1 MTDWSGGLAGIGRGL
16 IVQTLIY
23 SSQKR
28 LLRAC
33 ALIKCMANRTI
44 FLKAYSNTDVKIFF
58 SFVLEEVLHLIFFIT
73 IIYIY
78 DILYISQN

>member
-1 MTDWSGGLAGIGRGL
+1 MTQFNCANTHLQFSKTTI
-16 IVQTLIY
+16 
-23 SSQKR
+23 
-28 LLRAC
+28 AC

-58 SFVLEEVLHLIFFIT
+58 SFVLEEVRHLIFFIT